1 MSGLIPDIHC
11 ASVLDVDPQALAESG
26 VRGVLLDLDNTLLAR
41 GSSKLA
47 PEVIAWVSSLRE
59 NDLKVAIVSNTNNDR
74 CARIAGELGVP
85 LVRNAFKPFKRGL
98 VRACAMLGIA
108 CKDAVMIGDQCY
120 TDILGANCTGMISI
134 MVDAL
139 SDADPVH
146 TKFLRVF
153 DRFAI
158 RRSRALGRSID

>member
-1 MSGLIPDIHC
+1 MNGLVPDIYC
-11 ASVLDVDPQALAESG
+11 ASVLDIDPQALAESG

-41 GSSKLA
+41 GSSELT
-47 PEVIAWVSSLRE
+47 PEVCAWVSSLRE
-59 NDLKVAIVSNTNNDR
+59 HGLKVAIVSNTNNDR
-74 CARIAGELGVP
+74 CARIAKELDVP
-85 LVRNAFKPFKRGL
+85 LVRNAFKPFKHGL

-108 CKDAVMIGDQCY
+108 CRDAVMIGDQCY
-120 TDILGANCTGMISI
+120 TDILGASRAGMISI

-146 TKFLRVF
+146 TKFLRGF

-158 RRSRALGRSID
+158 RRSKALGRSID